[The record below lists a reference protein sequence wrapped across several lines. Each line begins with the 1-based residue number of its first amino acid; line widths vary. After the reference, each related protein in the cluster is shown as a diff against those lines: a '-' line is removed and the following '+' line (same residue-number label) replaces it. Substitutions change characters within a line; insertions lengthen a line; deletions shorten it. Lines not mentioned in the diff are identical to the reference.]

1 MSRHAFALRVPVRS
15 CLGLVLTCRH
25 GNDYGPIQHS
35 SQTLKTVS
43 RSQPLNSAHGWLTL
57 YMSSCSYIHMSQ
69 DPVAAIAL
77 GTLAPDSCEAPH
89 LDARDTAARKRA
101 LMPPRAVEALADTFR
116 VLGDPTRV
124 RILDALA
131 GGELC
136 VCDIATLV
144 GMSESAVSHQLR
156 LLRSMR
162 LARARRAGRL
172 VYYTLDD
179 HHIIELLKLAITH
192 VQE

>member
-1 MSRHAFALRVPVRS
+1 MNA
-15 CLGLVLTCRH
+15 
-25 GNDYGPIQHS
+25 
-35 SQTLKTVS
+35 
-43 RSQPLNSAHGWLTL
+43 
-57 YMSSCSYIHMSQ
+57 CSDIHMSN
-69 DPVAAIAL
+69 DPAAAV
-77 GTLAPDSCEAPH
+77 GTVAPDACEASH
-89 LDARDTAARKRA
+89 LDARNTEARRRA
-101 LMPPRAVEALADTFR
+101 LLPPRAVEALADTFR

-124 RILDALA
+124 RILDALS

-144 GMSESAVSHQLR
+144 GISESAVSHQLR

-179 HHIIELLKLAITH
+179 HHIIELLKLANTH